1 MENWTRGEA
10 LHFKN
15 ARWETALCGA
25 LVRRRGG
32 RLELAVPFSPRQPF
46 PLPELM
52 CFARMERIGTE
63 NRIIYAFDEQ
73 KTPIF

>member
-1 MENWTRGEA
+1 MEWTRGET
-10 LHFKN
+10 LRFKN
-15 ARWETALCGA
+15 ARWETALRGA
-25 LVRRRGG
+25 LVRRSEG
-32 RLELAVPFSPRQPF
+32 RLELAVPYSPQRPF

-52 CFARMERIGTE
+52 CFAKFAIIGGE